1 MQQKANSPQE
11 NSAGSRQFAPR
22 ETMAGKHK
30 SRGVKRARSDV
41 STFPVSNGV
50 GKKMAVSEDG
60 RQSKKC
66 KLDGKTASSKMNKA
80 VKDSSEADPGVDDV
94 KADKVNKC
102 GTVAPED
109 GGGFQISEPKRTKWK
124 LELRPALRRIL
135 ERDLEMVMVKGKR
148 HRLPASPNIL
158 QLLDGFVQDAS
169 NRHISALDKTLS
181 K

>member
-1 MQQKANSPQE
+1 
-11 NSAGSRQFAPR
+11 
-22 ETMAGKHK
+22 MAGKHK

-109 GGGFQISEPKRTKWK
+109 GGGKQTKWK
-124 LELRPALRRIL
+124 LELRPALRGIL
-135 ERDLEMVMVKGKR
+135 ERDREMVTGKGKR

-158 QLLDGFVQDAS
+158 QLLDGFVQEAS
-169 NRHISALDKTLS
+169 TRHISALDQTLS

>member
-41 STFPVSNGV
+41 STFPVPN
-50 GKKMAVSEDG
+50 G
-60 RQSKKC
+60 RQSKKS

-80 VKDSSEADPGVDDV
+80 VEDSSEADPGVDDV

-109 GGGFQISEPKRTKWK
+109 GGGFQISEPKQTKWK

-158 QLLDGFVQDAS
+158 QLLDGFVLDAS
-169 NRHISALDKTLS
+169 TRHISALDKTLS

>member
-1 MQQKANSPQE
+1 
-11 NSAGSRQFAPR
+11 
-22 ETMAGKHK
+22 MAGKHK
-30 SRGVKRARSDV
+30 SRGVKRARSEV
-41 STFPVSNGV
+41 STAPVLNGI

-66 KLDGKTASSKMNKA
+66 KLDGRISSSKMNK
-80 VKDSSEADPGVDDV
+80 VVENSSEADPGVDEV
-94 KADKVNKC
+94 EADKVNKC

-124 LELRPALRRIL
+124 LELRPALRGIL

-158 QLLDGFVQDAS
+158 QLLDGFVQEAS
-169 NRHISALDKTLS
+169 TRHISALDQTLS